1 MHHKEVKKV
10 LYIEDNIADIKL
22 FEEAVSF
29 NDLSI
34 KLEYVTD
41 GQEMLNYFEAS
52 KKAHY
57 RDLPDLIISDLNLPK
72 ISGQQVIS
80 VIKADPV
87 FKKIPV
93 IVFSTSKL
101 KSDIE
106 KCYEYGANAYLSKPV
121 DIDKIFELVELIDK
135 FWLRNCLLIKSPGS
149 AEVNIQTSY

>member
-1 MHHKEVKKV
+1 MG
-10 LYIEDNIADIKL
+10 
-22 FEEAVSF
+22 S
-29 NDLSI
+29 
-34 KLEYVTD
+34 
-41 GQEMLNYFEAS
+41 EMCIRDS
-52 KKAHY
+52 Y

-80 VIKADPV
+80 VIKADSV

-135 FWLRNCLLIKSPGS
+135 FWLRNCLLVKNPGS
-149 AEVNIQTSY
+149 TEANVHTF

>member
-1 MHHKEVKKV
+1 MLHKEVKKV

-22 FEEAVSF
+22 FEEAISF
-29 NDLSI
+29 NELAI
-34 KLEYVTD
+34 NLEYVTD

-80 VIKADPV
+80 EIKKDSV

-93 IVFSTSKL
+93 IVFTTSKL

-106 KCYEYGANAYLSKPV
+106 KCYEFGANAYLSKPV
-121 DIDKIFELVELIDK
+121 DIDKIFELIELIDK
-135 FWLRNCLLIKSPGS
+135 FWLRNCLLIKNPTVE
-149 AEVNIQTSY
+149 AVEV

>member
-1 MHHKEVKKV
+1 MLHKEVKKV

-22 FEEAVSF
+22 FEEAISF
-29 NDLSI
+29 NELAI
-34 KLEYVTD
+34 NLEYVTD

-80 VIKADPV
+80 VIKKDSV

-93 IVFSTSKL
+93 IVFTTSKL

-121 DIDKIFELVELIDK
+121 DIDKIFELIELIDK
-135 FWLRNCLLIKSPGS
+135 FWLRNCLLIKNPSPS
-149 AEVNIQTSY
+149 EAPIEMS

>member
-1 MHHKEVKKV
+1 MLHKEVKKV

-22 FEEAVSF
+22 FEEAISF
-29 NDLSI
+29 NDLAI
-34 KLEYVTD
+34 NLEFVTD

-80 VIKADPV
+80 AIKKDDV

-93 IVFSTSKL
+93 IVFTTSKL

-106 KCYEYGANAYLSKPV
+106 RCYEYGANAYLSKPV
-121 DIDKIFELVELIDK
+121 DIDKIFELIELIDK
-135 FWLRNCLLIKSPGS
+135 FWLRNCLLIKNPNS
-149 AEVNIQTSY
+149 AEATTTA

>member
-1 MHHKEVKKV
+1 MLHKEVKKV

-22 FEEAVSF
+22 FEEAISF
-29 NDLSI
+29 NELAI
-34 KLEYVTD
+34 NLEFVTD

-80 VIKADPV
+80 EIKKDSV

-93 IVFSTSKL
+93 IVFTTSKL

-121 DIDKIFELVELIDK
+121 DIDKIFELIELIDK
-135 FWLRNCLLIKSPGS
+135 FWLRNCLLIKNPSPTESTVEIG
-149 AEVNIQTSY
+149 

>member
-1 MHHKEVKKV
+1 MLHKEVKKV

-22 FEEAVSF
+22 FEEAISF
-29 NDLSI
+29 NDLAI
-34 KLEYVTD
+34 NLEFVTD

-80 VIKADPV
+80 AIKKDDV

-93 IVFSTSKL
+93 IVFTTSKL

-106 KCYEYGANAYLSKPV
+106 RCYEYGANAYLSKPV
-121 DIDKIFELVELIDK
+121 DIDKIFELIELIDK
-135 FWLRNCLLIKSPGS
+135 FWLRNCLLIKNPNSTE
-149 AEVNIQTSY
+149 AAQA

>member
-1 MHHKEVKKV
+1 MLHKEVKKV

-22 FEEAVSF
+22 FEEAISF
-29 NDLSI
+29 NELAI
-34 KLEYVTD
+34 NLEFVTD
-41 GQEMLNYFEAS
+41 GQEMLNYFESS

-80 VIKADPV
+80 AIKADSV

-121 DIDKIFELVELIDK
+121 DIDKIFELIELIDR
-135 FWLRNCLLIKSPGS
+135 FWLRNCLLIKNPSS
-149 AEVNIQTSY
+149 SEAVSV

>member
-1 MHHKEVKKV
+1 MLHKEVKKI

-22 FEEAVSF
+22 FEEAISF
-29 NDLSI
+29 NDLAI
-34 KLEYVTD
+34 NLEYVTD
-41 GQEMLNYFEAS
+41 GQEMLKYFEAS
-52 KKAHY
+52 KQAHY

-80 VIKADPV
+80 AIKKDSV

-93 IVFSTSKL
+93 IVFTTSKL

-121 DIDKIFELVELIDK
+121 DIDKIFELIELIDK
-135 FWLRNCLLIKSPGS
+135 FWLRNCLLIKNPSS
-149 AEVNIQTSY
+149 AETSSQLQ